1 MTQEKTIDLN
11 FSQDS
16 VFQNWFLE
24 GSAHVSITPEQELL
38 VEGVG
43 DPKGPPG
50 TPRGRYT
57 LWYKQ
62 PVWGDVR
69 FEMEIRGDCPN
80 GNIWFFNAQP
90 LKGHKSIF
98 EWERPEAD
106 YVDYT
111 GEDRMQLYS
120 LGILRAHEEKINF
133 RYIGGTNAGLVNK
146 AGKQNL
152 SAAADPDNAGLMSK
166 DFEEKTVFHEFPSPF
181 DDADRWYR
189 LVIEVVGN
197 RICASVDGREVMNYL
212 DEAHA
217 ENPLRGGWFGFRSF
231 TPTKTWC
238 RKLLVSVRD

>member
-1 MTQEKTIDLN
+1 MSQETSTEIKFN
-11 FSQDS
+11 QDS
-16 VFQNWFLE
+16 DLQDWFLE
-24 GSAHVSITPEQELL
+24 GSAQVSITPEKELL

-43 DPKGPPG
+43 DPKGPVG

-57 LWYKQ
+57 LWHKT

-69 FEMEIRGDCPN
+69 FEMEIRGECPN

-133 RYIGGTNAGLVNK
+133 RYIGGSNAGLVNK

-152 SAAADPDNAGLMSK
+152 AASADPDNAGLIAK
-166 DFEEKTVFHEFPSPF
+166 DFEEKTVFKEIPTPF
-181 DDADRWYR
+181 DDPDRWYN
-189 LVIEVVGN
+189 LVIEVKHN
-197 RICASVDGREVMNYL
+197 RILTRVDGKGVMDYI

-217 ENPLRGGWFGFRSF
+217 DTPLKGGWFAFRSF

-238 RKLLVSVRD
+238 RKLIVTTKD